1 MEIGD
6 LCKLNGDE
14 LIYKITDVKTK
25 NLTLKPDENTTH
37 QIIERFYDIEAIEDS
52 TINAKNIP
60 IYNLSEFKD

>member
-14 LIYKITDVKTK
+14 LIYKITDIKTK
-25 NLTLKPDENTTH
+25 NLTLKPDEKTTH

-52 TINAKNIP
+52 TIKAKNIP